1 MPCADDRFSYPRL
14 PGPNWTRVLVLH
26 PAQSPDDP
34 EAPPPPLHC
43 SLEPIKIDADS
54 KQQYEALS
62 YVWALGTSYHEI
74 RCSGK
79 LLQIGANLHKA
90 LHRIRDPVE
99 ARILWVD
106 AVCINQSD
114 LKEQGEQVKR
124 MDGIYANARKVLIW
138 IGEEVRD
145 QDAEDCFE
153 LIRQTNRFIAT
164 QLSVYGKLEL
174 IPPFTTDNIASDLKR
189 WDKVSKL
196 MESTYF
202 TRVWVLQEVG
212 LASKATILYGA
223 AELNW
228 AEIVELMLCIALRS
242 DLSAITRPVNGELVV
257 NTFESLWRTYSNSQ
271 SWRTEMYVTRMR
283 GGPVEAQDFI
293 DILNN
298 GRFFNA
304 TNPRDHVYAFLG
316 HPSATVASPM
326 SGLES
331 LGAKILEVDYTKN
344 VDEVYLDTAKAIIAR
359 DKHPWTMLSCVD
371 HPPEALSDIS
381 DRPSWVPYWN
391 EGWRVYWL
399 GYRSAWYRAGG
410 QDQTVFKATPLLDQ
424 SLQLSGTCFS
434 RVVGF
439 ERA

>member
-164 QLSVYGKLEL
+164 QLFHSSVG
-174 IPPFTTDNIASDLKR
+174 AS
-189 WDKVSKL
+189 
-196 MESTYF
+196 
-202 TRVWVLQEVG
+202 
-212 LASKATILYGA
+212 
-223 AELNW
+223 
-228 AEIVELMLCIALRS
+228 RS
-242 DLSAITRPVNGELVV
+242 RP
-257 NTFESLWRTYSNSQ
+257 R
-271 SWRTEMYVTRMR
+271 
-283 GGPVEAQDFI
+283 I
-293 DILNN
+293 
-298 GRFFNA
+298 
-304 TNPRDHVYAFLG
+304 
-316 HPSATVASPM
+316 
-326 SGLES
+326 
-331 LGAKILEVDYTKN
+331 
-344 VDEVYLDTAKAIIAR
+344 
-359 DKHPWTMLSCVD
+359 
-371 HPPEALSDIS
+371 
-381 DRPSWVPYWN
+381 
-391 EGWRVYWL
+391 
-399 GYRSAWYRAGG
+399 
-410 QDQTVFKATPLLDQ
+410 
-424 SLQLSGTCFS
+424 
-434 RVVGF
+434 
-439 ERA
+439 